1 VCQVTRTRETEARH
15 PSLAGPVGLATIL
28 VPGPTR
34 GLCSAAGM
42 GDAVHVIHAEGST
55 RPSDCGGLPC
65 PGTAPDAAELVRMLD
80 AMPAAFCLLDPEWRF
95 RYINAEAERLMGRRR
110 EDVLGRAVADLYP
123 ETIGSVFEEAFR
135 SAIRSG
141 EPVSFEAAHPAPS
154 SQGWVEVRVWPEPGG
169 LAVYFIDVTDR
180 VRAEETARRA
190 TGRTA
195 LLASVTAE
203 LSGALDGESALGRLA
218 QLVVPTLADACIVT
232 VVDREGRA
240 RDVGSWHADPQ
251 RRALL
256 ERYTEIRLDT
266 LPMASPVGRAH
277 SGSSATESVAAVLD
291 LMPPGPA
298 RGLLH
303 GLGPE
308 SAVVIPLPA
317 EERTVGVLTL
327 YQDPDRDVSDEDL
340 ETLRQVAAQAGRA
353 IERVHRQNQQAQ
365 LAEAL
370 QRSLLTD
377 PPEISDAEVV
387 VRYVPA
393 AEAARVGGDW
403 YDAFLQ
409 RDGAAVVV
417 IGDVVGHDT
426 AAAAAMGQLRG
437 LLRGI
442 AHYSGA
448 GPAEVLRGLD
458 EAIWDMHTDTLATAA
473 VARFERADGD
483 ARGWARLRWANAGH
497 PPPLVLSPDGAVAVL
512 GERIGDLMLGVDPA
526 AERIESVTT
535 LRPGA
540 VVLLYS
546 DGLVERRGSTIDE
559 GTARLVE
566 HLRELAHRPLG
577 DLCDALLRRMLLGT
591 PEDDV
596 ALVAVRI
603 APRPARAR

>member
-1 VCQVTRTRETEARH
+1 MHVIRADGH
-15 PSLAGPVGLATIL
+15 PLPQA
-28 VPGPTR
+28 
-34 GLCSAAGM
+34 
-42 GDAVHVIHAEGST
+42 GDARPCAGVHPEGI
-55 RPSDCGGLPC
+55 D
-65 PGTAPDAAELVRMLD
+65 LVRMLD
-80 AMPAAFCLLDPEWRF
+80 AMPVAFCLLDPEWRF
-95 RYINAEAERLMGRRR
+95 RYLNAEAVRLMGRPR
-110 EDVLGRAVADLYP
+110 EGLLGRAVAEVYP
-123 ETIGSVFEEAFR
+123 ETVGSVFEDAFR

-141 EPVSFEAAHPAPS
+141 RPVSFEAAHPGRTSDGRTSDGGAS
-154 SQGWVEVRVWPEPGG
+154 GGGASDGWYEVRAWPEPGG
-169 LAVYFIDVTDR
+169 LAVYFLDVTDR
-180 VRAEETARRA
+180 IRAEEAAARA
-190 TGRTA
+190 TGRAA

-240 RDVGSWHADPQ
+240 RDVGSWHADP
-251 RRALL
+251 RRRSLL
-256 ERYTEIRLDT
+256 EHYTEIRLDT
-266 LPMASPVGRAH
+266 LPMSSPVARALIA
-277 SGSSATESVAAVLD
+277 GSSVTEAVTSVLD

-303 GLGPE
+303 ALGPE
-308 SAVVIPLPA
+308 TAVVIALPA

-327 YQDPDRDVSDEDL
+327 YQDPGREMGEEDL

-353 IERVHRQNQQAQ
+353 IERVHRQSQQAQ

-377 PPEISDAEVV
+377 PPEIADAEVV

-458 EAIWDMHTDTLATAA
+458 EAISDMHTDTLATAA
-473 VARFERADGD
+473 VARFERADGS

-497 PPPLVLSPDGAVAVL
+497 PPPLVLGPDGEVTVL
-512 GERIGDLMLGVDPA
+512 GEPLGDLMLGVDPT
-526 AERIESVTT
+526 AERAEAVTT
-535 LRPGA
+535 LRAGS

-559 GTARLVE
+559 GTTRLVD
-566 HLRELAHRPLG
+566 HLRELAHRPLE

-603 APRPARAR
+603 EARDPAAR

>member
-1 VCQVTRTRETEARH
+1 
-15 PSLAGPVGLATIL
+15 
-28 VPGPTR
+28 
-34 GLCSAAGM
+34 
-42 GDAVHVIHAEGST
+42 
-55 RPSDCGGLPC
+55 
-65 PGTAPDAAELVRMLD
+65 
-80 AMPAAFCLLDPEWRF
+80 MPAAFCLLDREWRF
-95 RYINAEAERLMGRRR
+95 RYLNAEAERLMGRPRS
-110 EDVLGRAVADLYP
+110 EFLGHSVAECYP
-123 ETIGSVFEEAFR
+123 GTVGSAFEEAFR
-135 SAIRSG
+135 SALCSG
-141 EPVSFEAAHPAPS
+141 EPVSFEAAHPGES
-154 SQGWVEVRVWPEPGG
+154 SEGWVEVRVWPEPGG
-169 LAVYFIDVTDR
+169 LAVYFLDVTDR
-180 VRAEETARRA
+180 VRAEEAAARA
-190 TGRTA
+190 AGRTA

-218 QLVVPTLADACIVT
+218 QLVVPTLADACMVT

-240 RDVGSWHADPQ
+240 RDVGCWHADPA

-256 ERYTEIRLDT
+256 ERYTEVRLDT
-266 LPMASPVGRAH
+266 LPMASPVALALHG
-277 SGSSATESVAAVLD
+277 GSEATESVTAVLD

-298 RGLLH
+298 RDMLQA
-303 GLGPE
+303 LGPE
-308 SAVVIPLPA
+308 VAVVIPLPA

-327 YQDPDRDVSDEDL
+327 YQDPGRHVSDDDL
-340 ETLRQVAAQAGRA
+340 ETVRQVAAQAGRA

-377 PPEISDAEVV
+377 PPEIAEAEVV

-473 VARFERADGD
+473 VARFERSDGD

-497 PPPLVLSPDGAVAVL
+497 PPPLVLGPDGTVAVL
-512 GERIGDLMLGVDPA
+512 GEPIGDLMLGVDPT
-526 AERIESVTT
+526 AERGESVTS

-546 DGLVERRGSTIDE
+546 DGLVERRGNTIDE

-566 HLRELAHRPLG
+566 HLRQLADRPLG
-577 DLCDALLRRMLLGT
+577 DLCDALLQRMLLGT

-603 APRPARAR
+603 EPRRPPAR

>member
-1 VCQVTRTRETEARH
+1 
-15 PSLAGPVGLATIL
+15 
-28 VPGPTR
+28 
-34 GLCSAAGM
+34 M
-42 GDAVHVIHAEGST
+42 DAIRVDDRAW
-55 RPSDCGGLPC
+55 
-65 PGTAPDAAELVRMLD
+65 TADPEPDGVDLIRMLD
-80 AMPAAFCLLDPEWRF
+80 AMPAAFCLLDPQWRF
-95 RYINAEAERLMGRRR
+95 RYLNAAAERL
-110 EDVLGRAVADLYP
+110 LGRAREDFLGRTVAEIYP
-123 ETIGSVFEEAFR
+123 ESIGSVFEAAFR
-135 SAIRSG
+135 AAVRSG
-141 EPVSFEAAHPAPS
+141 EPVSFEAAAPRPDAD
-154 SQGWVEVRVWPEPGG
+154 GRYEVRAWPEPGG
-169 LAVYFIDVTDR
+169 LAVYFLDVTDR
-180 VRAEETARRA
+180 VRAEEAARRA
-190 TGRTA
+190 TGRTT
-195 LLASVTAE
+195 LLTSVTAE

-218 QLVVPTLADACIVT
+218 QLVVPTLADGCIVT

-240 RDVGSWHADPQ
+240 RDVGSWHADPK
-251 RRALL
+251 RRVLL

-266 LPMASPVGRAH
+266 LPLASPVARALH
-277 SGSSATESVAAVLD
+277 SGTSVTEAVTAVLD

-298 RGLLH
+298 RGILQA
-303 GLGPE
+303 LGPE
-308 SAVVIPLPA
+308 SAVVVPLPA

-327 YQDPDRDVSDEDL
+327 YQDPGRDVADDDM

-377 PPEISDAEVV
+377 PPEIEDAAVV

-409 RDGAAVVV
+409 RNGAAVVV

-458 EAIWDMHTDTLATAA
+458 EAISDMHTDTLATAA
-473 VARFERADGD
+473 VARIERADGGG
-483 ARGWARLRWANAGH
+483 RGWSRLRWANAGH
-497 PPPLVLSPDGAVAVL
+497 PPPLILGPDGDVTVL
-512 GERIGDLMLGVDPA
+512 GTGMGDLMLGVDPTA
-526 AERIESVTT
+526 RRVESVTT
-535 LRPGA
+535 LHPGA
-540 VVLLYS
+540 IVLLHS

-559 GTARLVE
+559 GTERLVE
-566 HLRELAHRPLG
+566 NLRELAGRPLAE
-577 DLCDALLRRMLLGT
+577 LCDTLLQRMLHGT

-603 APRPARAR
+603 DPPDGRVV

>member
-1 VCQVTRTRETEARH
+1 M
-15 PSLAGPVGLATIL
+15 AGRVRMATIHL
-28 VPGPTR
+28 PGSTR
-34 GLCSAAGM
+34 GPCTAAGS
-42 GDAVHVIHAEGST
+42 GDAVHVIHADGGT
-55 RPSDCGGLPC
+55 RPPGDGERCGGL
-65 PGTAPDAAELVRMLD
+65 TPDGIDLVRMLD

-95 RYINAEAERLMGRRR
+95 RYLNAEAERLMGRPR
-110 EDVLGRAVADLYP
+110 EEFLGLAVAEVYP
-123 ETIGSVFEEAFR
+123 ETVGSVFEEAFR

-141 EPVSFEAAHPAPS
+141 QPVSFEAAHPGGAD
-154 SQGWVEVRVWPEPGG
+154 GWYEVRAWPEPGG
-169 LAVYFIDVTDR
+169 LAVYFLDVTDR
-180 VRAEETARRA
+180 VRAEDAAGRA
-190 TGRTA
+190 TARTA
-195 LLASVTAE
+195 LLTSVTAE

-240 RDVGSWHADPQ
+240 RDVGSWHADPE

-266 LPMASPVGRAH
+266 LPMASPVARALYAGT
-277 SGSSATESVAAVLD
+277 SVTESVTAVLD

-298 RGLLH
+298 RGILH
-303 GLGPE
+303 ALGPAT
-308 SAVVIPLPA
+308 AVVLPLPA

-327 YQDPDRDVSDEDL
+327 YQDPGREVSDDDL

-353 IERVHRQNQQAQ
+353 IERVHRQSQQAQ

-377 PPEISDAEVV
+377 PPDIPEAEVV

-458 EAIWDMHTDTLATAA
+458 EAIWDMHTDTLATA
-473 VARFERADGD
+473 VIARLEPADGD
-483 ARGWARLRWANAGH
+483 AGGWARLRWANAGH
-497 PPPLVLSPDGAVAVL
+497 PPPLVLDPDGEVSVL
-512 GERIGDLMLGVDPA
+512 GETIGDLMLGVDPA
-526 AERIESVTT
+526 AERAESVTA
-535 LRPGA
+535 LRPGS

-566 HLRELAHRPLG
+566 HLHELAHRPLG
-577 DLCDALLRRMLLGT
+577 GLCDALLRRMLRGT

-603 APRPARAR
+603 APGCRPPG

>member
-1 VCQVTRTRETEARH
+1 VEAIRAVVRASPEGRE
-15 PSLAGPVGLATIL
+15 PLGV
-28 VPGPTR
+28 
-34 GLCSAAGM
+34 
-42 GDAVHVIHAEGST
+42 D
-55 RPSDCGGLPC
+55 
-65 PGTAPDAAELVRMLD
+65 LVRMLD
-80 AMPAAFCLLDPEWRF
+80 AMPAAFCLLDREWRF
-95 RYINAEAERLMGRRR
+95 RYINAHAERLMGGPRV
-110 EDVLGRAVADLYP
+110 EFLGRTVTEAFP
-123 ETIGSVFEEAFR
+123 ETVGGAFDDALR
-135 SAIRSG
+135 AAMRSG
-141 EPVSFEAAHPAPS
+141 EPISFEAASPS
-154 SQGWVEVRVWPEPGG
+154 EPFERWVEVRAWPEPGG
-169 LAVYFIDVTDR
+169 LAVYYLDVTDR
-180 VRAEETARRA
+180 VRAEEAARRA
-190 TGRTA
+190 TARTA

-218 QLVVPTLADACIVT
+218 QLVVPTLADGCIVT

-240 RDVGSWHADPQ
+240 RDIGSWHRDPQ
-251 RRALL
+251 RRPLL

-266 LPMASPVGRAH
+266 LPLASPVGLALH
-277 SGSSATESVAAVLD
+277 SGTSATEAVTAVLD

-298 RGLLH
+298 RGILQA
-303 GLGPE
+303 LGPE
-308 SAVVIPLPA
+308 TAVVVPLPA

-327 YQDPDRDVSDEDL
+327 YQDPGRDVADDDL
-340 ETLRQVAAQAGRA
+340 ETLQQVAVHAGRA
-353 IERVHRQNQQAQ
+353 IERVHRQSQQAQ

-377 PPEISDAEVV
+377 PPEIAHATVV

-409 RDGAAVVV
+409 RDGSAVVV

-458 EAIWDMHTDTLATAA
+458 EAISDMHTDTLATAA
-473 VARFERADGD
+473 VARFERADAEG
-483 ARGWARLRWANAGH
+483 GWTRLRWANAGH
-497 PPPLVLSPDGAVAVL
+497 PPPLVLEPDGNVTVL
-512 GERIGDLMLGVDPA
+512 GASFGDLMLGVDPA
-526 AERIESVTT
+526 AQRCESVTT
-535 LRPGA
+535 LRSGS

-559 GTARLVE
+559 GTDRLVQN
-566 HLRELAHRPLG
+566 LRALATRPLH
-577 DLCDALLRRMLLGT
+577 DLCDALLRQMLHGT

-603 APRPARAR
+603 DAPGSPTL

>member
-1 VCQVTRTRETEARH
+1 VEAIRAVVRASPEGRE
-15 PSLAGPVGLATIL
+15 PLGV
-28 VPGPTR
+28 
-34 GLCSAAGM
+34 
-42 GDAVHVIHAEGST
+42 D
-55 RPSDCGGLPC
+55 
-65 PGTAPDAAELVRMLD
+65 LVRMLD
-80 AMPAAFCLLDPEWRF
+80 AMPAAFCLLDREWRF
-95 RYINAEAERLMGRRR
+95 RYINAHAERLMGGPRV
-110 EDVLGRAVADLYP
+110 EFLGRTVTEAFP
-123 ETIGSVFEEAFR
+123 ETVGGAFDDALR
-135 SAIRSG
+135 AAMRSG
-141 EPVSFEAAHPAPS
+141 EPISFEAASPS
-154 SQGWVEVRVWPEPGG
+154 EPFERWVEVRAWPEPGG
-169 LAVYFIDVTDR
+169 LAVYFLDVTDR
-180 VRAEETARRA
+180 VRAEEAARRA
-190 TGRTA
+190 TARTA

-218 QLVVPTLADACIVT
+218 QLVVPTLADGCIVT

-240 RDVGSWHADPQ
+240 RDIGSWHRDPQ
-251 RRALL
+251 RRPLL

-266 LPMASPVGRAH
+266 LPLASPVGLALH
-277 SGSSATESVAAVLD
+277 SGTSATEAVTAVLD

-298 RGLLH
+298 RGILQA
-303 GLGPE
+303 LGPE
-308 SAVVIPLPA
+308 TAVVVPLPA

-327 YQDPDRDVSDEDL
+327 YQDPGRDVADDDL
-340 ETLRQVAAQAGRA
+340 ETLQQVAVHAGRA
-353 IERVHRQNQQAQ
+353 IERVHRQSQQAQ

-377 PPEISDAEVV
+377 PPEISHATVV

-409 RDGAAVVV
+409 RDGSAVVV

-458 EAIWDMHTDTLATAA
+458 EAISDMHTDTLATAA
-473 VARFERADGD
+473 VARFERADAEG
-483 ARGWARLRWANAGH
+483 GWTRLRWANAGH
-497 PPPLVLSPDGAVAVL
+497 PPPLVLEPDGNVTVL
-512 GERIGDLMLGVDPA
+512 GASFGDLMLGVDPA
-526 AERIESVTT
+526 AQRCESVTT
-535 LRPGA
+535 LRSGS

-559 GTARLVE
+559 GTDRLVQN
-566 HLRELAHRPLG
+566 LRALATRPLH
-577 DLCDALLRRMLLGT
+577 DLCDALLRQMLHGT

-603 APRPARAR
+603 DAPGSPTL

>member
-1 VCQVTRTRETEARH
+1 
-15 PSLAGPVGLATIL
+15 VG
-28 VPGPTR
+28 
-34 GLCSAAGM
+34 
-42 GDAVHVIHAEGST
+42 D
-55 RPSDCGGLPC
+55 D
-65 PGTAPDAAELVRMLD
+65 
-80 AMPAAFCLLDPEWRF
+80 
-95 RYINAEAERLMGRRR
+95 
-110 EDVLGRAVADLYP
+110 
-123 ETIGSVFEEAFR
+123 
-135 SAIRSG
+135 
-141 EPVSFEAAHPAPS
+141 
-154 SQGWVEVRVWPEPGG
+154 
-169 LAVYFIDVTDR
+169 
-180 VRAEETARRA
+180 
-190 TGRTA
+190 
-195 LLASVTAE
+195 
-203 LSGALDGESALGRLA
+203 
-218 QLVVPTLADACIVT
+218 
-232 VVDREGRA
+232 
-240 RDVGSWHADPQ
+240 
-251 RRALL
+251 
-256 ERYTEIRLDT
+256 
-266 LPMASPVGRAH
+266 
-277 SGSSATESVAAVLD
+277 
-291 LMPPGPA
+291 
-298 RGLLH
+298 
-303 GLGPE
+303 
-308 SAVVIPLPA
+308 
-317 EERTVGVLTL
+317 
-327 YQDPDRDVSDEDL
+327 DL

-353 IERVHRQNQQAQ
+353 IERVHRQSQQAQ

-377 PPEISDAEVV
+377 PPEIAEAEVV

-473 VARFERADGD
+473 VARFERGDGD

-497 PPPLVLSPDGAVAVL
+497 PPPLVLDPDGAVAVL
-512 GERIGDLMLGVDPA
+512 GEPIGDLMLGVDPT
-526 AERIESVTT
+526 AERSESVIT

-577 DLCDALLRRMLLGT
+577 ELCDALLRRMLLRT

-596 ALVAVRI
+596 ALVVVRI
-603 APRPARAR
+603 APRHPRPR

>member
-1 VCQVTRTRETEARH
+1 VEAIRAVVRASPEGRE
-15 PSLAGPVGLATIL
+15 PLGV
-28 VPGPTR
+28 
-34 GLCSAAGM
+34 
-42 GDAVHVIHAEGST
+42 D
-55 RPSDCGGLPC
+55 
-65 PGTAPDAAELVRMLD
+65 LVRMLD
-80 AMPAAFCLLDPEWRF
+80 AMPAAFCLLDREWRF
-95 RYINAEAERLMGRRR
+95 RYINAQAERLMGGPRV
-110 EDVLGRAVADLYP
+110 EFLGRTVA
-123 ETIGSVFEEAFR
+123 EAFPEPVGGVFDDALR
-135 SAIRSG
+135 AAMRSG
-141 EPVSFEAAHPAPS
+141 EPISFEAASPS
-154 SQGWVEVRVWPEPGG
+154 EPVERWVEVRAWPEPGG
-169 LAVYFIDVTDR
+169 LAVYILDVTDR
-180 VRAEETARRA
+180 VRAEEAARRA
-190 TGRTA
+190 TARTA

-218 QLVVPTLADACIVT
+218 QLVVPTLADGCIVT

-240 RDVGSWHADPQ
+240 RDIGSWHRDPQ
-251 RRALL
+251 RRPLL

-266 LPMASPVGRAH
+266 LPLASPVGLALH
-277 SGSSATESVAAVLD
+277 SGTSATELVTAVLD

-298 RGLLH
+298 RGILQA
-303 GLGPE
+303 LGPE
-308 SAVVIPLPA
+308 TAVVVPLPG

-327 YQDPDRDVSDEDL
+327 YQDPGRDVADDDL
-340 ETLRQVAAQAGRA
+340 ETLQQVAVHAGRA
-353 IERVHRQNQQAQ
+353 IERVHRQSQQAQ

-377 PPEISDAEVV
+377 PPEIAHATVV

-409 RDGAAVVV
+409 RDGSAVVV

-426 AAAAAMGQLRG
+426 AAAASMGQLRG

-458 EAIWDMHTDTLATAA
+458 EAISDMHTDTLATAA
-473 VARFERADGD
+473 VARFERADAEG
-483 ARGWARLRWANAGH
+483 GWTRLRWANAGH
-497 PPPLVLSPDGAVAVL
+497 PPPLVLEPDGNVTVL
-512 GERIGDLMLGVDPA
+512 GASFGDLMLGVDPA
-526 AERIESVTT
+526 AQRCESVTT
-535 LRPGA
+535 LRSGS

-559 GTARLVE
+559 GTDRLVQN
-566 HLRELAHRPLG
+566 LRALATRPLH
-577 DLCDALLRRMLLGT
+577 DLCDALLRQMLHGT

-603 APRPARAR
+603 DAPGSPTL